1 MSDNWCK
8 KRRCVRG
15 LIKCIQIVYFLF
27 LTENMCIEDS
37 ETKSVWISRT
47 QTNAFDLIEKAF
59 VWMCAEYG
67 QRFSLAL
74 HWCWWYGVILP
85 NVTKL
90 QEENDKIEFEKQS
103 NAYIDVS
110 TTSVCQFVWRFYA
123 TYNIGINIQ
132 NKEFFFAERVNEKA
146 TLYCTEDCTMYGIW
160 LCICMAF
167 GTCVPEKCQ
176 IKIHV
181 HRTPILWKKAALLVV
196 SIRIRYECVE
206 CGWNGVIWIRVTF
219 DYTFFQM
226 D

>member
-132 NKEFFFAERVNEKA
+132 NKEFFSPKEWMKKQHSIVLKIVR
-146 TLYCTEDCTMYGIW
+146 CTE
-160 LCICMAF
+160 F
-167 GTCVPEKCQ
+167 GCASVWHSALVCQ
-176 IKIHV
+176 RNVK
-181 HRTPILWKKAALLVV
+181 
-196 SIRIRYECVE
+196 
-206 CGWNGVIWIRVTF
+206 
-219 DYTFFQM
+219 
-226 D
+226 